1 MYINYDVNRLANVWV
16 LNSEIMFQIFPF
28 CRLISKNV
36 HGAPIS
42 SDEWTAYLNS
52 TSINLMQLIISQ
64 ITVVMVKITS
74 PIQPQL
80 VYILIQTKNLPAFF
94 HPRSRNSGKIK
105 CTRATVRAFW
115 TFQCVH
121 TWRTT
126 APCTTRLCPVVIKS
140 AQYPVAVVVVL
151 GY

>member
-1 MYINYDVNRLANVWV
+1 MSYVLQQKHHTYFNYDVNRLANVWV

-28 CRLISKNV
+28 CWLISKNV

-74 PIQPQL
+74 PIQP
-80 VYILIQTKNLPAFF
+80 TAFF
-94 HPRSRNSGKIK
+94 QLFMSLSKRKFNQPSFIQGHEMVGKLNALGPLFGPFGLFSASTHDVQLLHALLQAVPSG
-105 CTRATVRAFW
+105 
-115 TFQCVH
+115 H
-121 TWRTT
+121 
-126 APCTTRLCPVVIKS
+126 
-140 AQYPVAVVVVL
+140 
-151 GY
+151 